1 MPEIKRFVGG
11 IVRIEISTPAE
22 QQAAANDAAKIIEE
36 CIVDH
41 PAMGLF
47 QYFPD
52 GLRRQRTEQVF
63 VFGRLVHTKYSLD
76 ERLPEVVE
84 FLKRRGV
91 RN

>member
-22 QQAAANDAAKIIEE
+22 QQTAAKDTSEIIEKY
-36 CIVDH
+36 IDIN

-52 GLRRQRTEQVF
+52 GLRRQRTKQVF
-63 VFGRLVHTKYSLD
+63 VFGRLVHIKYSLD
-76 ERLPEVVE
+76 ERLSEVVE